1 MRQAEDLGRA
11 RSQPPAPGGQRD
23 AAAGAHEKVVAEVA
37 PQRRDGRGNGRLADA
52 ESLGSRVHRPEPGD
66 HRERLQLRE
75 RHLPVQGS

>member
-37 PQRRDGRGNGRLADA
+37 P
-52 ESLGSRVHRPEPGD
+52 
-66 HRERLQLRE
+66 
-75 RHLPVQGS
+75 